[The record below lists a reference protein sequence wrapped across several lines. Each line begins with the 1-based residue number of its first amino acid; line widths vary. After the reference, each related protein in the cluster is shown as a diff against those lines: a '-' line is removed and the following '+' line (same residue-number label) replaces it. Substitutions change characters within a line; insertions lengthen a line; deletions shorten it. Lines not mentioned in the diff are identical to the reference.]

1 MRVLGI
7 DPGSRYTGYGI
18 VESDGGGRRS
28 FRHVASGRIN
38 ATSADS
44 FEARLP
50 LIYDGVVQVIDKFDP
65 TEAAL
70 EGLFTAFN
78 AQSTIKLGH
87 ARGVAV
93 LAIRH
98 ADLELE
104 SYPPARV
111 KKTVAGHGRAEKH
124 QVAEM
129 VKMSLEISG
138 DLAEDAA
145 DALAVALCH
154 CHTADFD
161 RRVQ

>member
-7 DPGSRYTGYGI
+7 DPGSRFTGYGI
-18 VESDGGGRRS
+18 VEPTGDGRRS

-38 ATSADS
+38 AADASS

-50 LIYDGVVQVIDKFDP
+50 LIYDGLTQIIERHEP

-98 ADLELE
+98 AGLEME

-111 KKTVAGHGRAEKH
+111 KKAIAGHGRAEKH

-129 VKMSLEISG
+129 VKMSLEITG
-138 DLAEDAA
+138 DLAEDAT

-154 CHTADFD
+154 CHTAHFD
-161 RRVQ
+161 RQVR

>member
-7 DPGSRYTGYGI
+7 DPGSRFTGYGV
-18 VESDGGGRRS
+18 VEPASGHGN
-28 FRHVASGRIN
+28 FQHIASGRIN

-50 LIYDGVVQVIDKFDP
+50 LIYDGLSEVIERYGP
-65 TEAAL
+65 TVAAL

-93 LAIRH
+93 LAVRH
-98 ADLELE
+98 AGLEMD
-104 SYPPARV
+104 SYPPAKV
-111 KKTVAGHGRAEKH
+111 KKTIAGHGRADKH
-124 QVAEM
+124 QMVEM

-138 DLAEDAA
+138 DLADDAA

-154 CHTADFD
+154 CHVARAEKRF
-161 RRVQ
+161 Q

>member
-18 VESDGGGRRS
+18 VESDGRGRRS

-50 LIYDGVVQVIDKFDP
+50 LIYNGVEQVITRYEP
-65 TEAAL
+65 TQAAL

-98 ADLELE
+98 AGLELE

-111 KKTVAGHGRAEKH
+111 KKTIAGHGRAEKH

-161 RRVQ
+161 RRLQ